1 MKILI
6 SGGGIGGLTA
16 ALCFLHHGT
25 EVTVLEQ
32 AQELGEVGAG
42 IQIPPN
48 AMKVFA
54 ALGLDAALAETAFRP
69 LAIEARMGRSGLEL
83 FHIPLAENAVN
94 AGARHICIFTAP
106 ITLQCWQ
113 QHCARK
119 ARMRFSW
126 VARLRATA
134 KPKTRLRCGW
144 PTGGEYPAMR

>member
-16 ALCFLHHGT
+16 ALCFLHHGA

-32 AQELGEVGAG
+32 AQELGDIGAG

-54 ALGLDAALAETAFRP
+54 ALGLDAALTETAFRP

-83 FHIPLAENAVN
+83 FHIPLAEHGVKRWAH
-94 AGARHICIFTAP
+94 HICISTAP
-106 ITLQCWQ
+106 IIFPCWQ
-113 QHCARK
+113 THCTRK
-119 ARMRFSW
+119 ARTRFIW
-126 VARLRATA
+126 VQKLSATP
-134 KPKTRLRCGW
+134 KPKTRLRS
-144 PTGGEYPAMR
+144 R